1 MELRGRTLCEYERK
15 LVPLHVNEDREL
27 FQQRAKRQ
35 IQLSEGGWHVRRPL
49 PEPRPGFQLE
59 HDVTGRVYQYTC
71 RSWATAN
78 QWFQLISDAI
88 QGDNDAQWAENGAY
102 ANRYSNG
109 IEATR
114 L

>member
-59 HDVTGRVYQYTC
+59 HDVTGRIYQYTC
-71 RSWATAN
+71 RSWTTAN

-88 QGDNDAQWAENGAY
+88 QSDNDAQWAENGAY